1 MHTTT
6 VLVALSAM
14 ITPLWAQEGAIVS
27 AQPSAANYD
36 LATNVIL
43 QTYWQ
48 RVNEQKPYHSAYT
61 SPYAAQAYGYPQA
74 AYPQAG
80 YQAAYP
86 AYTSPALP
94 SGYVPPGA
102 YVPYPVQPQPYA
114 ANTVPQRVSQGVS
127 QRVSLPAQKPPVR
140 QAAAAPP
147 KDRRILTNMDY
158 WKNYYRAPIDFVTAP
173 LSWDTSEW
181 MRAALVSGVVG
192 GLMFADQ
199 SIDDFFVDNQSGFGD
214 AIFSVKPIGNSKH
227 MLATYGGVYAVGA
240 VFGDEKMQETALLG
254 LQGFAIAGLFSE
266 SAKKLFGRSRPD
278 KEGASS
284 WDFEGLGG
292 GNSFVSGHATVAFTA
307 ATIFSEQYKNHWY
320 VPPAAYTL
328 ASLVAMSRVYDN
340 DHWMSDVVA
349 GAVLGYS
356 VGKIVTYLSPFIDG
370 SRQMSLMPNI
380 SGDNYGVNLVMK
392 H

>member
-1 MHTTT
+1 
-6 VLVALSAM
+6 
-14 ITPLWAQEGAIVS
+14 
-27 AQPSAANYD
+27 
-36 LATNVIL
+36 
-43 QTYWQ
+43 
-48 RVNEQKPYHSAYT
+48 
-61 SPYAAQAYGYPQA
+61 
-74 AYPQAG
+74 
-80 YQAAYP
+80 
-86 AYTSPALP
+86 
-94 SGYVPPGA
+94 
-102 YVPYPVQPQPYA
+102 
-114 ANTVPQRVSQGVS
+114 
-127 QRVSLPAQKPPVR
+127 
-140 QAAAAPP
+140 
-147 KDRRILTNMDY
+147 MDY